1 MRPMI
6 QPLHG
11 NHIMHSPSFT
21 QPHPGSRH
29 SENPMEEIT
38 EHVGLEILGLGGLG
52 MVLSMLK
59 IKNTIMSANRDPG
72 CVAVRPASAANPSK
86 SFKPG
91 A

>member
-1 MRPMI
+1 
-6 QPLHG
+6 
-11 NHIMHSPSFT
+11 MHSPNFT
-21 QPHPGSRH
+21 PPGHGQHH

-38 EHVGLEILGLGGLG
+38 GHVGLEILGLGGLA

-59 IKNTIMSANRDPG
+59 IKNTLMDANRSG
-72 CVAVRPASAANPSK
+72 GVAVRPTAALKPSL

>member
-6 QPLHG
+6 QPLRG
-11 NHIMHSPSFT
+11 THIMHSPNFT
-21 QPHPGSRH
+21 QPSHGQHH

-59 IKNTIMSANRDPG
+59 IKNTLMNANRSG
-72 CVAVRPASAANPSK
+72 GIAVRPAAALKPSQ